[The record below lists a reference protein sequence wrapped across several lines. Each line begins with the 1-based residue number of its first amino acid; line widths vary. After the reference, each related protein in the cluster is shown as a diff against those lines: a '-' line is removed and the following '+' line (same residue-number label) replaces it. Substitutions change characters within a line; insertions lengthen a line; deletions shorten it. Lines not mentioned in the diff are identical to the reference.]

1 MLTSVSSDREAFIW
15 YTSGIACRCV
25 SKLSYGV
32 DVSCLS
38 CCDSS
43 IECEIRLGCITV
55 VTVNCYY
62 KVHGIGS
69 ETRAMSR
76 PRCCTVT
83 WIVFSFVSV
92 ALTVSGVPND
102 DDRARSER

>member
-1 MLTSVSSDREAFIW
+1 M
-15 YTSGIACRCV
+15 
-25 SKLSYGV
+25 SKLPYGV

-43 IECEIRLGCITV
+43 IECEIRLGRITA
-55 VTVNCYY
+55 VTVNWYY
-62 KVHGIGS
+62 NVHGIGG

-83 WIVFSFVSV
+83 RITFSFVSV